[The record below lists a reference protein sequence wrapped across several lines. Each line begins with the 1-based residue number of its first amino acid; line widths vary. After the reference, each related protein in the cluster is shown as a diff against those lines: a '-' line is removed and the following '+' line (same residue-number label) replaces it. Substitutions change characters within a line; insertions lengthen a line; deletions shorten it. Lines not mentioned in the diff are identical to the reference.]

1 MARCTVVGVF
11 DNYPQAEQ
19 AVADLTRAG
28 IARDRI
34 EITANESALATASSG
49 TRTSSHA
56 EGEGFAERI
65 GNFFRS
71 LFGNDDADDA
81 RHYSEAVRRGGAV
94 VAVTASNADEADH
107 VADVMDR
114 LGAVDVDA
122 RAKEWTQGGWAGSPQ
137 RARPLSGSDVGQGR
151 EEVIPVVQEELQVGK
166 RRRERGGVRIYT
178 HMEEDEAHENVTLR
192 EEHAVVERRPADRPA
207 TEADFAAFKEGTI
220 EVRETVEEPVVAK
233 TARVVEEVVVG
244 KEVSQRTETVSDS
257 VRHGEVEVERLGAS
271 RGQQD
276 IASGSRA
283 HALRDYDSEYRTHW
297 RTNYARTGGS
307 YEEYE
312 PAYRYGASLG
322 QDERYRDRQW
332 TDVEVEARRDWETH
346 NRGSTWERFKAA
358 VRHGWENV
366 TGRR

>member
-1 MARCTVVGVF
+1 VVGVF
-11 DNYPQAEQ
+11 DSYSQAEQ
-19 AVADLTRAG
+19 AVSDLTRTG

-49 TRTSSHA
+49 TRTSSQA

-71 LFGNDDADDA
+71 LFGNDDDDDA

-94 VAVTASNADEADH
+94 VTVTAADADEADR

-122 RAKEWTQGGWAGSPQ
+122 RAKEWTQSGWAGSPQ
-137 RARPLSGSDVGQGR
+137 RAGSVTGSDVRQGR
-151 EEVIPVVQEELQVGK
+151 EAVIPVVQEELQVGK

-178 HMEEDEAHENVTLR
+178 HMEEDEARENITLR
-192 EEHAVVERRPADRPA
+192 EEHAIVERRSADRPA

-220 EVRETVEEPVVAK
+220 EVRETVEEPVVGK

-244 KEVSQRTETVSDS
+244 KEVSERTETVSDS
-257 VRHGEVEVERLGAS
+257 VRHGEVDVERLGAS
-271 RGQQD
+271 PAEKGV
-276 IASGSRA
+276 ASRSRTD
-283 HALRDYDSEYRTHW
+283 ALRDYDSDYQTHW
-297 RTNYARTGGS
+297 RKNYADAGGT

-312 PAYRYGASLG
+312 PAYRYGASLA
-322 QDERYRDRQW
+322 QDERYRGRQW
-332 TDVEVEARRDWETH
+332 NDIERDARLDWETR

>member
-11 DNYPQAEQ
+11 DSYSQAEQ
-19 AVADLTRAG
+19 ALSELTRSG

-34 EITANESALATASSG
+34 EITANESALATHDASG
-49 TRTSSHA
+49 ATRASRDA
-56 EGEGFAERI
+56 DEGFMERI
-65 GNFFRS
+65 GSFFRS
-71 LFGNDDADDA
+71 LFGGDDADDA
-81 RHYSEAVRRGGAV
+81 RYYSEAVRRGGAV
-94 VAVTASNADEADH
+94 VIVDAANSDEADRA
-107 VADVMDR
+107 ADVMDDC
-114 LGAVDVDA
+114 GALNVDE
-122 RAKEWTQGGWAGSPQ
+122 RSKEWTQSGWAGSPQ
-137 RARPLSGSDVGQGR
+137 RASSLAGSDVKQGR
-151 EEVIPVVQEELQVGK
+151 EAVIPVVQEELEVGK

-178 HMEEDEAHENVTLR
+178 HMEEDEARENVTLR
-192 EEHAVVERRPADRPA
+192 EERAVVERRAVDRPA

-244 KEVSQRTETVSDS
+244 KEVSERTETVSDS

-271 RGQQD
+271 RARGETVRED
-276 IASGSRA
+276 DA
-283 HALRDYDSEYRTHW
+283 EYRTHW
-297 RTNYARTGGS
+297 RTNYGNAGGT

-312 PAYRYGASLG
+312 PAYRYGASLA
-322 QDERYRDRQW
+322 QDERYRGRQW
-332 TDVEVEARRDWETH
+332 NDIERDARLDWETR